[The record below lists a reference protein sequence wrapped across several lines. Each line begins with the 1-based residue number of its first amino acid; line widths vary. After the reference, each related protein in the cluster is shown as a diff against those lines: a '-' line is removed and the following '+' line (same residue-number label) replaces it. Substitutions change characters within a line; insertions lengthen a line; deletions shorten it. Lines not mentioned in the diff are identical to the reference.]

1 MNASAAR
8 KPGLEARPAGVS
20 EGVEEIGE
28 VDRARLMFDGEIE
41 FGSVAWLW
49 EKFGEALSTE
59 NVDVF
64 ADFRPF
70 GRDTERGRGA
80 SSREKIERSSPFHR
94 SPHL

>member
-8 KPGLEARPAGVS
+8 KPGLEATPSRLS
-20 EGVEEIGE
+20 EGVEIIGG
-28 VDRARLMFDGEIE
+28 VDRARLMLDGEIE

-64 ADFRPF
+64 ASVRSF
-70 GRDTERGRGA
+70 GMETERGRGG